1 MAPLPVITRHDWTR
15 AEIQALLDLPL
26 MDLLWQAQQV
36 HRAANPGYEVQL
48 ASLLSVKT
56 GGCEEDCAYCPQSMH
71 HSSDVA
77 GQPELDVAP
86 VLARARA
93 AKEAGAH
100 RFCMGWAWREIRDG
114 APFDAMVEMVQGVR
128 ELGLEACVTAGMLTD
143 QQAARLAD
151 AGLTAYNHNLDTSPD
166 HYERIITTRTYQ
178 ERLETLARVR
188 RSGITLCCGG
198 IIGMGEGPG
207 DRAGLLE
214 VLANLEPHPES
225 VPINALVAVEGTP
238 LEHQQAVD
246 PLDLVRM
253 VAAARILMPHSRVR
267 LSAGREQMNREAQ
280 ILCLLAGADSIFY
293 GETLLTTGNPD
304 VAADRELLAAAG
316 VSVSR

>member
-15 AEIQALLDLPL
+15 SEIQALLDQPL

-293 GETLLTTGNPD
+293 GDTLLTTGNPD

>member
-198 IIGMGEGPG
+198 IIGMGEGPS

-293 GETLLTTGNPD
+293 GDTLLTTGNPD